1 MKVWGCI
8 CRWTT
13 RAMNSPIDMV
23 FPIFFHFLSPFLLFP
38 FPTSI
43 MEKGVK
49 HILRGIRRTSIFI
62 SPPLLPFSP
71 PLHSLPPLPPSHDIH
86 TCRSAVLFLNWG
98 WGGRIGREE
107 EGRGGKGGLGGGRGP
122 QIIYFPFHWPV
133 QIKKVEK
140 FVVGALCVVFDVR
153 VLSPPPITL
162 LLPNYPSPSPPV
174 PCLPPTPLLP
184 PTSHTPYM
192 VKFPQPKIHLQL
204 DKFFPIISYKIM
216 SMVVQD

>member
-71 PLHSLPPLPPSHDIH
+71 PLHSLPPLPPPPPTISIH
-86 TCRSAVLFLNWG
+86 VNPQYFSSTG
-98 WGGRIGREE
+98 DGGGRIGREE

-122 QIIYFPFHWPV
+122 QIIYFPFHRPV

-162 LLPNYPSPSPPV
+162 LLPNYPSPSPLSPV
-174 PCLPPTPLLP
+174 SPPHLSYPNFSYPIHGQISTTEN
-184 PTSHTPYM
+184 TSTVGQVLSYH
-192 VKFPQPKIHLQL
+192 
-204 DKFFPIISYKIM
+204 II
-216 SMVVQD
+216 